1 MHNIRWLFHIRS
13 HTRMKITLPAPITRK
28 YFSARKWRIGKC
40 CCSNVLWY
48 NFLLRR
54 TFLHWIF
61 PWLKRAYGDACV
73 VTSSVRQWVKHFK
86 GGNTDLNNQACS
98 GHAQTA
104 LFWVTTQRVVVIS
117 DISGQPIGP
126 ILRVHESK
134 RKPVAPNK
142 VYAGN
147 SMDSEKH
154 Q

>member
-1 MHNIRWLFHIRS
+1 MTIPHTFSHQNENHIACP
-13 HTRMKITLPAPITRK
+13 HHKEVFQCKKMAD
-28 YFSARKWRIGKC
+28 WE
-40 CCSNVLWY
+40 VLLY

-54 TFLHWIF
+54 KFLHWIF

-142 VYAGN
+142 VYAGK